1 MYKRQLG
8 MSSGGAAT
16 GRGGVIHGHER
27 FFKRLGL
34 GTCPHPP
41 FLQQFCWCALMKR
54 RSVDVLL
61 CVLRAAAFLSSARER
76 TQEAHQ
82 NTLLE
87 ITIDD
92 ACTAVDLSIFV
103 CKGLGC
109 HLCLPCALGWSQ
121 ITRSNQRRREEHK
134 YFSVYDNPPLSL

>member
-1 MYKRQLG
+1 

-34 GTCPHPP
+34 GSFPHPP
-41 FLQQFCWCALMKR
+41 FLQQICCCALMKR

-82 NTLLE
+82 NTLLD

-92 ACTAVDLSIFV
+92 ACTAVDLSIFCVQGTRVPPVPSV
-103 CKGLGC
+103 CFRLVTN
-109 HLCLPCALGWSQ
+109 HTLEP
-121 ITRSNQRRREEHK
+121 EEERGT
-134 YFSVYDNPPLSL
+134 